1 MVPLVI
7 SHIAPMSGSLGG
19 GTELTITGKYR
30 FHEIIIFY
38 PKSKMFFWKGS
49 GFDTEMRTVTID
61 GQDCEISS
69 EKSQVD
75 TIVCITPPA
84 SAEGTYDVVVQVGK
98 YIINNPI

>member
-1 MVPLVI
+1 
-7 SHIAPMSGSLGG
+7 
-19 GTELTITGKYR
+19 
-30 FHEIIIFY
+30 
-38 PKSKMFFWKGS
+38 
-49 GFDTEMRTVTID
+49 MRTVTID

-98 YIINNPI
+98 YFINNPI

>member
-1 MVPLVI
+1 MKLLSYLIVI
-7 SHIAPMSGSLGG
+7 IK
-19 GTELTITGKYR
+19 T
-30 FHEIIIFY
+30 
-38 PKSKMFFWKGS
+38 FFFGKGS
-49 GFDTEMRTVTID
+49 GFDTDMRTVTID